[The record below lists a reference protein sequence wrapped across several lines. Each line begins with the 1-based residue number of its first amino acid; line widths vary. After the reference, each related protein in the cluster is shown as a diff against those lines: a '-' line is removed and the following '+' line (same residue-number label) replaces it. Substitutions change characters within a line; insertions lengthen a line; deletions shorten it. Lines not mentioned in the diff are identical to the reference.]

1 MYKVRK
7 INFGWYRR
15 RHGILL
21 ENLPPSKQNLLLEN
35 DFMKW
40 LESDPQ
46 TFEVIF
52 KIEDMHEHEKN
63 PNKILWNPFRETFT
77 TIKEVEADSN
87 LVNWTCAICTAPIK
101 TKIDSK
107 KVENFVCKK
116 CSESHNSRNKIVDQR
131 IIDSSV
137 KFTKHCKS
145 LLKGEQSEFLRYI
158 RKSNSIS

>member
-87 LVNWTCAICTAPIK
+87 VLDWTCAICSSKIK
-101 TKIDSK
+101 TRIDSK
-107 KVENFVCKK
+107 KIENFVCKK
-116 CSESHNSRNKIVDQR
+116 CSESHNSRNKTVDHR
-131 IIDSSV
+131 IIDSSI
-137 KFTKHCKS
+137 KFTKHCKT
-145 LLKGEQSEFLRYI
+145 LLKSEQREFLSYVK
-158 RKSNSIS
+158 KSVNG

>member
-7 INFGWYRR
+7 INFGWYKR

-21 ENLPPSKQNLLLEN
+21 ENLPPLKQRLLLEN
-35 DFMKW
+35 HFMKW
-40 LESDPQ
+40 LDSDPQ
-46 TFEVIF
+46 TFEIVF

-87 LVNWTCAICTAPIK
+87 LIDWTCAICPVQIK
-101 TKIDSK
+101 TRMDSK

-116 CSESHNSRNKIVDQR
+116 CSEAHNSRNKRVDQR
-131 IIDSSV
+131 VIDSSI

-145 LLKGEQSEFLRYI
+145 LLKGEQREFLTHI
-158 RKSNSIS
+158 RRSSKR

>member
-7 INFGWYRR
+7 INFGWYKR

-21 ENLPPSKQNLLLEN
+21 ENLPPLKQRLLLEN
-35 DFMKW
+35 HFMKW
-40 LESDPQ
+40 LDSDPQ
-46 TFEVIF
+46 TFEIVF

-87 LVNWTCAICTAPIK
+87 LIDWTCAICPSPIK
-101 TKIDSK
+101 TRMDSK

-116 CSESHNSRNKIVDQR
+116 CSEAHNSRNKRVDQR
-131 IIDSSV
+131 VIDSSIN
-137 KFTKHCKS
+137 FTKHCKS
-145 LLKGEQSEFLRYI
+145 LLKGEQREFLTHI
-158 RKSNSIS
+158 RRSSKG